1 MPCGSD
7 SSMQPPAGTPA
18 LHLLAFVPA
27 YGSGSASARTPVFAA
42 LRGAAARVT
51 LVILLLV
58 PAVSPAAHESLLKLS
73 LNSPSG
79 HRRITAGEE
88 NAYRLEV
95 KNTGLLAITD
105 IRLSARTPENWQ
117 ISFTPATLASLEPG
131 KIAEVEVTISV
142 PRRVEENY
150 YAVWLRARSEAA
162 DETLSISLRVETP
175 PGKWLAVALVLTVAL
190 LAAFVVVFI
199 RVSSRD

>member
-131 KIAEVEVTISV
+131 KIAEVE
-142 PRRVEENY
+142 
-150 YAVWLRARSEAA
+150 
-162 DETLSISLRVETP
+162 TLSISLRVETP